1 MHYGATWHLEQ
12 NKIFPNAKL
21 AKDDQNR
28 QVSIFEKS
36 PKMCDI
42 FNRKEARKVLADKHI
57 AVIGGSNMRG
67 LYKDII
73 WLLNDNSIIPKEVLG
88 DKAEANFPNFDGP
101 KWKGRNR
108 ISARIRK
115 KFDGNRDI
123 LLKNQGKYLT
133 NFVSL
138 LCKKQSS
145 IFFLF

>member
-1 MHYGATWHLEQ
+1 MHYSATY
-12 NKIFPNAKL
+12 NKIKKIP
-21 AKDDQNR
+21 KDDQNR

-123 LLKNQGKYLT
+123 LLKNQGK
-133 NFVSL
+133 
-138 LCKKQSS
+138 
-145 IFFLF
+145 

>member
-1 MHYGATWHLEQ
+1 M
-12 NKIFPNAKL
+12 
-21 AKDDQNR
+21 
-28 QVSIFEKS
+28 
-36 PKMCDI
+36 
-42 FNRKEARKVLADKHI
+42 LADKHI

-145 IFFLF
+145 IFFVLRNS